1 MVAMVDPVRPVVSA
15 EGLIPA
21 KKQAPEVQNSEYS
34 LGHEATASRPSLILK
49 DQP

>member
-1 MVAMVDPVRPVVSA
+1 MAVTVDHVRPVVSA

-21 KKQAPEVQNSEYS
+21 EQVPGAHRSGYS
-34 LGHEATASRPSLILK
+34 HEHEATASRPSLTLK